1 MEVEAFPKVFILVVV
16 VVVVVAVPAYVV
28 AENDVFIVAVAVCG

>member
-16 VVVVVAVPAYVV
+16 VAVPAYVV
-28 AENDVFIVAVAVCG
+28 AENVVFVVLVVVCG